1 MKAAVIKT
9 QQVLKSK
16 FKNKESEQSTN
27 ALNSINFFKN
37 RKKDIKTN
45 VNTESLPTVS
55 DQNGNDTSVQTA
67 LLHALKI
74 DNQDVI
80 QVLLGL
86 ATSVLFDES
95 MKQDINMLLNKSKL
109 DASQKLTYE
118 LANLNYNSDDQ
129 LLDKLAEFDQAKFLE
144 KNFDQINFIIDNRSE
159 LVSKALTTLMQ
170 C

>member
-1 MKAAVIKT
+1 MFGTSII
-9 QQVLKSK
+9 
-16 FKNKESEQSTN
+16 SE
-27 ALNSINFFKN
+27 
-37 RKKDIKTN
+37 
-45 VNTESLPTVS
+45 
-55 DQNGNDTSVQTA
+55 VQTA